1 MSDSLRTSANGS
13 EIAEATV
20 QNANKVTC
28 RVSRVEATSSEIRRV
43 WLELADPAFAWRP
56 GQYIDL
62 IREDGARRS
71 FSIANRCSYDGIVEL
86 HVRLQGTGRFV
97 DSVLDS
103 VIARAV
109 LWIEGPFGD
118 FRFHRNSQCDRTE
131 AIFVAGGTGFGPF
144 KAIIEELVAV
154 GERRPLHLYWGGRSA
169 DDLYLEQW
177 LFEQGDALPQLR
189 YVPVL
194 SDVQPGQVN
203 ETRTGLVHRA
213 VMDDFPDLRKCD
225 VYVCGP
231 PELVQAA
238 RTDLADLCGLPS
250 SQFFC

>member
-1 MSDSLRTSANGS
+1 MSEAPRTSANDS
-13 EIAEATV
+13 EIAKATV
-20 QNANKVTC
+20 PNASKVACHVT
-28 RVSRVEATSSEIRRV
+28 RVEATSSEIRRV

-71 FSIANRCSYDGIVEL
+71 FSIANLCSYDGIVEL
-86 HVRLQGTGRFV
+86 HVRLQGTGRFA
-97 DSVLDS
+97 DSLLDS
-103 VIARAV
+103 VTARAV

-118 FRFHRNSQCDRTE
+118 FRFQRNSQCDDSV
-131 AIFVAGGTGFGPF
+131 AIFIAGGTGFGPF
-144 KAIIEELVAV
+144 KAILEELVAV

-169 DDLYLEQW
+169 DDFYLEWW
-177 LFEQGDALPQLR
+177 LLEQGDALPQLR
-189 YVPVL
+189 YVPVR
-194 SDVQPGQVN
+194 SDRQPGEAD

-225 VYVCGP
+225 VYVCGS

-238 RTDLADLCGLPS
+238 RTDLIDRCGLPP